1 MTRLRLL
8 AVVVVLAI
16 LTISTGVVV
25 AAPPQQAPDVTFSPT
40 SVTVMEPG
48 GTDTY
53 TVVYDT
59 APTADVI
66 MTVTS
71 SHPMHQRHSFA
82 GHSHVHDNRRDMPWN
97 MPQTVTVTAGDDHV
111 DHVPNRMATIA
122 HVVEGGTAA
131 LSRSRSWTMRV

>member
-25 AAPPQQAPDVTFSPT
+25 AAPPQQAPAPDVTFSPT

-59 APTADVI
+59 ALTADVI

-71 SHPMHQRHSFA
+71 RHPMINA
-82 GHSHVHDNRRDMPWN
+82 TVDPAVSHVHASRLEHTADSDCDCRRRPRR
-97 MPQTVTVTAGDDHV
+97 P
-111 DHVPNRMATIA
+111 
-122 HVVEGGTAA
+122 
-131 LSRSRSWTMRV
+131 RS